1 MITQI
6 VLADLT
12 ASVALFVSADKEQE
26 NAATVTVV
34 VIVAAKITKLKKKN
48 K

>member
-1 MITQI
+1 VITQI

-12 ASVALFVSADKEQE
+12 ASVALFASADKEQE
-26 NAATVTVV
+26 NVVTVTVV
-34 VIVAAKITKLKKKN
+34 AIVAAKTVKLKKKN